1 MNKLFENFRNFV
13 IEKEEKE
20 TSKTLMQDLEQLL
33 LDWPACDPEKGDP
46 NGMACQYHKDLEEVV
61 KEYGRSGCPP
71 GTHEEEPIEER

>member
-46 NGMACQYHKDLEEVV
+46 NGMACQYHKDLKAVVTRHGDKSPRSITTHKEKLEE
-61 KEYGRSGCPP
+61 
-71 GTHEEEPIEER
+71 T